1 MSGQVKALVSA
12 DQPLIL
18 IYGGDGE
25 YAEIQFETQDD
36 ANTAVERF
44 NEVLK
49 KATGIVSTKA
59 VYVTASFPLRRPP
72 MAATAFS

>member
-1 MSGQVKALVSA
+1 MRGSISRPWANSEVGMSGTVKALVSA
-12 DQPLIL
+12 DQPLIR

-36 ANTAVERF
+36 ANVAVERF

-49 KATGIVSTKA
+49 KATGIVFTKGPF
-59 VYVTASFPLRRPP
+59 T
-72 MAATAFS
+72 